1 MTVFR
6 ETVTK
11 VDRFDRA
18 QAFTTTPAGEFG
30 WTIADT
36 SSSGTPTYLCISG
49 LGAKLTIAATSEAE
63 NVCLYQNNVLP
74 YLLNKIQK
82 VRFIASV
89 SGIDAVTTLV
99 MGVGSTRDDDPD
111 NVATAALFRMEGS
124 VSTSLVVCETDDAVA
139 NNDDKATGISLS
151 STDKLFEIDFTN
163 GLSDVRFFIDGAR
176 VASGTTF
183 DMSAAASTDKV
194 QLLVQIQ
201 KASGTGTPAVTI
213 KRAEII
219 YTSALGA

>member
-6 ETVTK
+6 ETVAK

-36 SSSGTPTYLCISG
+36 SSSGTPTYLCVSG
-49 LGAKLTIAATSEAE
+49 LGAALTLAATSESE

-89 SGIDAVTTLV
+89 SGIDSATTLV
-99 MGVGSTRDDDPD
+99 LGVGSARADDPD
-111 NVATAALFRMEGS
+111 SVTTSAWLRMEGS
-124 VSTSLVVCETDDAVA
+124 ASTSALVAETDDNTT
-139 NNDDKATGISLS
+139 NNDDKATGASLG
-151 STDKLFEIDFTN
+151 STDKLLEIDFTN
-163 GLSDVRFFIDGAR
+163 GLGDVRFYVDGAR
-176 VASGTTF
+176 VAAATTF
-183 DMSAAASTDKV
+183 DMSAAGSTDKV
-194 QLLVQIQ
+194 QLLVQLQ
-201 KASGTGTPAVTI
+201 KASGTGTPAVTV
-213 KRAEII
+213 KRSEII
-219 YTSALGA
+219 YTTAIGA